1 MNNCNREFSP
11 CFVGIDL
18 AFAKKKYLPIVICT
32 WEQGCLFPYPLRNL
46 GILPPRGKGNV
57 ATLNNELVKKFAK
70 ATRLYIKAVCVQL
83 KLQPMCI
90 GIDAPSAPRDPELRR
105 RLAELALD
113 RAGISC
119 FATPSEKQFDAIC
132 DKVNKHLEEGGDE
145 SHLPHANQLWMLVG
159 FAVFKELQKLAPC
172 IEVFPQATARALGVG
187 QIHKSQPG
195 AVDEQLN
202 AAAKYTGW
210 LPGQSNAYGLS
221 EIAWGDRHDQLDAY
235 LSAWVASLE
244 EDKRKAFGDP
254 SGDAIWIPK
263 IKRDNSMHSTVVMR
277 KTTSFVNSKPLSIQR
292 KVKASKLLCPGCG
305 KKEFKQWPLGWD
317 GHAAFKCEGLSAVG
331 PEERKNEFRRKY
343 LGK

>member
-1 MNNCNREFSP
+1 
-11 CFVGIDL
+11 
-18 AFAKKKYLPIVICT
+18 
-32 WEQGCLFPYPLRNL
+32 
-46 GILPPRGKGNV
+46 
-57 ATLNNELVKKFAK
+57 
-70 ATRLYIKAVCVQL
+70 
-83 KLQPMCI
+83 MCI
-90 GIDAPSAPRDPELRR
+90 GIDAPSAPRDSELKR
-105 RLAELALD
+105 RLAEVALD

-119 FATPSEKQFDAIC
+119 FATPSEKQFYAIS

-187 QIHKSQPG
+187 QIHKTQPG

-210 LPGQSNAYGLS
+210 LPDQSNGYGLS

-244 EDKRKAFGDP
+244 EDKRTAFGDP

-263 IKRDNSMHSTVVMR
+263 IKSDTVTHSTIVSVPGNYVR
-277 KTTSFVNSKPLSIQR
+277 HKSLNKQR
-292 KVKASKLLCPGCG
+292 TVIVPNFLCPNCG

-317 GHAAFKCEGLSAVG
+317 GHAAFKCEGLSAVE
-331 PEERKNEFRRKY
+331 PEERKKEFRLKY
-343 LGK
+343 LSK